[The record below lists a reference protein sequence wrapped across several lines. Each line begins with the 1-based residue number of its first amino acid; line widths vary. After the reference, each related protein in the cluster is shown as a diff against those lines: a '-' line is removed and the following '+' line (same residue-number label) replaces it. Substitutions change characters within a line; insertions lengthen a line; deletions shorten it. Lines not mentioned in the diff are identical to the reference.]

1 MRLGAELI
9 LLRAVTVMAGK
20 EAFWQFQAEVGSAAA
35 RTKAEAKARMVSL
48 EQALDVWER
57 NLRDGLGH
65 ARWPRAWRLIR
76 SI

>member
-9 LLRAVTVMAGK
+9 LLRAVTVMVGA
-20 EAFWQFQAEVGSAAA
+20 ETFWQFQAKVGSAAT

-48 EQALDVWER
+48 EQTLGIWEG

-65 ARWPRAWRLIR
+65 TRWIRVWRLIR
-76 SI
+76 FT